1 MKKINLRAWCSYPI
15 MVNEDVEVTSTD
27 RDTLENKLAEIC
39 ERIITEN
46 RPMPAVIDGPEFTEI
61 E

>member
-15 MVNEDVEVTSTD
+15 MVNEDVEVTDTD
-27 RDTLENKLAEIC
+27 RDTLERKLSEIC
-39 ERIITEN
+39 DRIITSEN

-61 E
+61 